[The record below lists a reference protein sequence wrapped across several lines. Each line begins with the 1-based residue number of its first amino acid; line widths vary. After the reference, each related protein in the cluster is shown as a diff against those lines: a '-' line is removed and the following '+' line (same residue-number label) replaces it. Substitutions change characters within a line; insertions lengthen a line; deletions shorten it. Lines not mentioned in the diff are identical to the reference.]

1 VDYKNMLAL
10 YMPSQINK
18 NNKYIYVFVVVVST
32 VECIKNKSFFL
43 ILNKVIL
50 PVDGLCLL
58 AVKNTE

>member
-1 VDYKNMLAL
+1 MF
-10 YMPSQINK
+10 
-18 NNKYIYVFVVVVST
+18 FVVIVST